1 MRCVQSHRAAHH
13 GPSAR
18 FAMHLLSSVQ
28 HGRRQE
34 AKETLMEVV
43 KIDERFLIAIAIVC
57 VIATLAIVVVWARD
71 RR

>member
-1 MRCVQSHRAAHH
+1 
-13 GPSAR
+13 
-18 FAMHLLSSVQ
+18 MHLLSSVQ